1 MNRRIV
7 NNIIY
12 LTSVSLAFVLIIMSF
27 TKPFI
32 ALCTKND
39 VLDVLRLSSS
49 LFLGFPIYFY
59 LQRRTKRWKNC
70 LVLCICFPIM
80 VFQEEFRIKV
90 YRDELSADSTYF
102 IATGVSDHLF
112 YNVGYSSSVISFST
126 LQMGGYDRI
135 LIDSDEHYDTVL
147 MAISYENNYTKVVDM
162 TPTPAEIQKYMEPVL
177 FIDGVEQP
185 RPEYDDL
192 KLSDEER
199 RDLLRE
205 HHIEVARVVKKERDK
220 FLRNLVTLQVNDT
233 VQKTVNLM
241 YKDEPDYD
249 DIFDSLNEESYVLV
263 KVSDIN
269 PKVIEVA
276 DWQPTPENVKKV
288 RNQMRKPIIATIY
301 DKHLKQVHWGSQIK
315 RFYMVRLQFSD
326 TITDYIK
333 IEDIRRRQI
342 FESLHV
348 GDAVL
353 VKMTEGK
360 TKSVNVLNWHPTPEQ
375 IEKYKTPVRLIEKNQ

>member
-1 MNRRIV
+1 MTCFFFPSVVSLCFSHEWLDCVRIIWPIV
-7 NNIIY
+7 VAIAVSQYILIRCRKHKKSEWWAILGTIVTAWTFKVLSDNWYIRAKNNELSEHIY
-12 LTSVSLAFVLIIMSF
+12 LISTGRRCSTHNEPGQPRGVNGDTWNFFSSF
-27 TKPFI
+27 QIGIENQALEIGGI
-32 ALCTKND
+32 AKN
-39 VLDVLRLSSS
+39 S
-49 LFLGFPIYFY
+49 
-59 LQRRTKRWKNC
+59 
-70 LVLCICFPIM
+70 
-80 VFQEEFRIKV
+80 
-90 YRDELSADSTYF
+90 
-102 IATGVSDHLF
+102 
-112 YNVGYSSSVISFST
+112 
-126 LQMGGYDRI
+126 
-135 LIDSDEHYDTVL
+135 DTVL
-147 MAISYENNYTKVVDM
+147 LKISTKHNFQRVINFF
-162 TPTPAEIQKYMEPVL
+162 PSPAEIQKYMEPVL

-185 RPEYDDL
+185 RPEYDEL
-192 KLSDEER
+192 KLTDEER
-199 RDLLRE
+199 HALLRE

-233 VQKTVNLM
+233 LQKTVNLM

-249 DIFDSLNEESYVLV
+249 DIFESLNEESYVLV

-276 DWQPTPENVKKV
+276 DWQPTAEKIKKV

-348 GDAVL
+348 GDSVL
-353 VKMTEGK
+353 IKLTEGK
-360 TKSVNVLNWHPTPEQ
+360 TKTVYVLDWQPTPKE
-375 IEKYKTPVRLIEKNQ
+375 IEKYKTPVKLIEKNK

>member
-1 MNRRIV
+1 MALFYTPYMILQ
-7 NNIIY
+7 Y
-12 LTSVSLAFVLIIMSF
+12 YKYEWCVL
-27 TKPFI
+27 
-32 ALCTKND
+32 
-39 VLDVLRLSSS
+39 LRLALPVAFTIVWYLGYRRKFGWIKLLIPIFVAIHQLVLHNILSDYYRQS
-49 LFLGFPIYFY
+49 LVDSTSYLLNISINGNVIKERWQPDVTPTYNVQTGRRYY
-59 LQRRTKRWKNC
+59 LQG
-70 LVLCICFPIM
+70 
-80 VFQEEFRIKV
+80 
-90 YRDELSADSTYF
+90 A
-102 IATGVSDHLF
+102 H
-112 YNVGYSSSVISFST
+112 SS
-126 LQMGGYDRI
+126 G
-135 LIDSDEHYDTVL
+135 
-147 MAISYENNYTKVVDM
+147 NYTIVKMSLDDFIICVYKDD
-162 TPTPAEIQKYMEPVL
+162 PSPAEIQKYMEPVL

-192 KLSDEER
+192 KLSDAER
-199 RDLLRE
+199 RVLLRE

-241 YKDEPDYD
+241 YKDEPDYE
-249 DIFDSLNEESYVLV
+249 DIFESLNEESYVLV

-276 DWQPTPENVKKV
+276 DWQPTAEKIKKV

-333 IEDIRRRQI
+333 IEDIRHRQI

-348 GDAVL
+348 GDTVL
-353 VKMTEGK
+353 IKLTEGK
-360 TKSVNVLNWHPTPEQ
+360 TKSVDVLDWQPTPEE
-375 IEKYKTPVRLIEKNQ
+375 IEKYKTPVRLIEKN

>member
-1 MNRRIV
+1 MTVLCFIPQM
-7 NNIIY
+7 IEYKFKYHYSIGFMWHASS
-12 LTSVSLAFVLIIMSF
+12 TIFCGSLGLYMLDKRKYFVLLIIIPLHF
-27 TKPFI
+27 
-32 ALCTKND
+32 
-39 VLDVLRLSSS
+39 VLRYA
-49 LFLGFPIYFY
+49 LGERAQLHQNELGENQTFY
-59 LQRRTKRWKNC
+59 LNTGTIGKTHYYDKYESYPLITCGSMQSGREREFSGTQEKDDTIIVKMS
-70 LVLCICFPIM
+70 LDDFIIC
-80 VFQEEFRIKV
+80 V
-90 YRDELSADSTYF
+90 YKDDPS
-102 IATGVSDHLF
+102 
-112 YNVGYSSSVISFST
+112 
-126 LQMGGYDRI
+126 
-135 LIDSDEHYDTVL
+135 
-147 MAISYENNYTKVVDM
+147 
-162 TPTPAEIQKYMEPVL
+162 PAEIQKYMEPVL

-205 HHIEVARVVKKERDK
+205 HHIEVARIVKKERDK

-241 YKDEPDYD
+241 YKDKPDYD

-263 KVSDIN
+263 KVSDKN
-269 PKVIEVA
+269 PKIIEVA
-276 DWQPTPENVKKV
+276 DWQPTAEKIKKV

-348 GDAVL
+348 GDSVL
-353 VKMTEGK
+353 IKLTEGK
-360 TKSVNVLNWHPTPEQ
+360 TKSVSVLDWQPTPEQ
-375 IEKYKTPVRLIEKNQ
+375 IEKYKTPVRLIEKN

>member
-1 MNRRIV
+1 MTVLCFIPQMIEYKFKYYYSIGFMWHAP
-7 NNIIY
+7 IIFCGASIALY
-12 LTSVSLAFVLIIMSF
+12 LLDKRKIFESLIPI
-27 TKPFI
+27 FI
-32 ALCTKND
+32 AIL
-39 VLDVLRLSSS
+39 LRHALNECVQ
-49 LFLGFPIYFY
+49 LYQNRLGENKTFY
-59 LQRRTKRWKNC
+59 LNTGTIGKTHYYDKYESNPRITCSSMQSGRERDFSGTQEKDDTIIVKMS
-70 LVLCICFPIM
+70 LDDFIIC
-80 VFQEEFRIKV
+80 V
-90 YRDELSADSTYF
+90 YKDDPS
-102 IATGVSDHLF
+102 
-112 YNVGYSSSVISFST
+112 
-126 LQMGGYDRI
+126 
-135 LIDSDEHYDTVL
+135 
-147 MAISYENNYTKVVDM
+147 
-162 TPTPAEIQKYMEPVL
+162 PAEIQKYMEPVL

-199 RDLLRE
+199 CDLLRE

-276 DWQPTPENVKKV
+276 DWQPTAEKIKKV

-326 TITDYIK
+326 SITDYIR
-333 IEDIRRRQI
+333 IEDIYRRQI

-348 GDAVL
+348 GDSVL
-353 VKMTEGK
+353 IKLIEGK
-360 TKSVNVLNWHPTPEQ
+360 TKSVHVLDWQPTPEE
-375 IEKYKTPVRLIEKNQ
+375 IKKYKTQSD

>member
-1 MNRRIV
+1 
-7 NNIIY
+7 
-12 LTSVSLAFVLIIMSF
+12 
-27 TKPFI
+27 
-32 ALCTKND
+32 
-39 VLDVLRLSSS
+39 
-49 LFLGFPIYFY
+49 
-59 LQRRTKRWKNC
+59 
-70 LVLCICFPIM
+70 
-80 VFQEEFRIKV
+80 
-90 YRDELSADSTYF
+90 
-102 IATGVSDHLF
+102 
-112 YNVGYSSSVISFST
+112 
-126 LQMGGYDRI
+126 
-135 LIDSDEHYDTVL
+135 
-147 MAISYENNYTKVVDM
+147 
-162 TPTPAEIQKYMEPVL
+162 
-177 FIDGVEQP
+177 QP

-241 YKDEPDYD
+241 YKDEPDYE
-249 DIFDSLNEESYVLV
+249 DIFESLNENSYVIV
-263 KVSDIN
+263 NVSDIN

-276 DWQPTPENVKKV
+276 DWQPTAEKIKKV

-348 GDAVL
+348 GDSVL
-353 VKMTEGK
+353 IKLTEGK
-360 TKSVNVLNWHPTPEQ
+360 TKTVYVLDWQPTPKE
-375 IEKYKTPVRLIEKNQ
+375 IEKYKTPVKLIEKNK